1 MSVVV
6 VATITPIEGHLQQV
20 LDALAVTVP
29 LVHEEPG
36 CELYAAHSDGK
47 TVVMVERWASR
58 EALDVHSAGDNLK
71 KFGALA
77 GPSLSAECHGARERS
92 PGRFDE
98 GHDPI
103 AGSSRERMPLGEWMR
118 RIAVEYLGSEPV
130 SHRV

>member
-6 VATITPIEGHLQQV
+6 VATITPIEGHLQRV

-58 EALDVHSAGDNLK
+58 EALNTHSAGDNLK

-77 GPSLSAECHGARERS
+77 GPSLSEPPNVTVLES
-92 PGRFDE
+92 V
-98 GHDPI
+98 
-103 AGSSRERMPLGEWMR
+103 PLGDSTKGT
-118 RIAVEYLGSEPV
+118 IQ
-130 SHRV
+130 